1 MRYLKIYGWPNILYY
16 SISIFIVLQ
25 SLIARAIFTGLAKM
39 TSFKT
44 ETARVRFMTFS
55 VFLIFFFNYGIMFLI
70 APINID
76 SEFMT
81 TFFAGVYTDF
91 STHWFNQ
98 IGGLIVTS
106 QLIVAVM
113 PPITLFIN
121 WLIASML
128 YCYD

>member
-16 SISIFIVLQ
+16 SISVFIVLQ
-25 SLIARAIFTGLAKM
+25 SLIGRALFACLAKM

-55 VFLIFFFNYGIMFLI
+55 VFLIWFFNYGIMFLL

-91 STHWFNQ
+91 STHWFN
-98 IGGLIVTS
+98 
-106 QLIVAVM
+106 
-113 PPITLFIN
+113 
-121 WLIASML
+121 
-128 YCYD
+128 